1 MKEKNIMITGASSGI
16 GWAAA
21 EALAAEGARLIL
33 CGRRE
38 NRLKKLQAQLDTPSH
53 LLVFDVRYRKKVFE
67 KINSLSE
74 AF

>member
-1 MKEKNIMITGASSGI
+1 MITGASSGI

-53 LLVFDVRYRKKVFE
+53 LLVFDVGDE
-67 KINSLSE
+67 KS
-74 AF
+74 F